1 MARRHKSKARK
12 QTSLQKRAA
21 NPFGFYG
28 TKPIMIVGALTL
40 AAVIYYMTRK
50 PATPVS
56 SKSRFYG
63 LKGDSYGPDKIPT
76 FEGRYVVNYD
86 NGDALVVYESGK
98 FMLDTSA
105 QATPAG
111 ESARI
116 FQPFTSGT
124 HRFSDKGSDVTA
136 ITRTVA
142 GKPDFGLL
150 SIPIS
155 QPADNKNAAIISRIA
170 DAPGTAASES
180 SIALDRAKAILG
192 GADKEW
198 AVAKV

>member
-1 MARRHKSKARK
+1 MARRHKSKARNH
-12 QTSLQKRAA
+12 TALQKRAA

-28 TKPIMIVGALTL
+28 TKPLVIAGVIAL
-40 AAVIYYMTRK
+40 AGIIYFMSRS

-116 FQPFTSGT
+116 FQPFASGT

-150 SIPIS
+150 SVPIS
-155 QPADNKNAAIISRIA
+155 QPADNKQASILSRIA
-170 DAPGTAASES
+170 DAAGTAASES
-180 SIALDRAKAILG
+180 AITLDRAKSILG
-192 GADKEW
+192 GKDTEW
-198 AVAKV
+198 SVAKV